1 MSPSRKKDPSDTNR
15 RSSIKDGKN
24 DRALRNGASEPFIV
38 RERSATKR
46 SMKLTLKPNWEEIE
60 KVRNSSSEFFRSHG
74 FHGDAV
80 NALTMVISELIE
92 NGIKY
97 GNFKAPG
104 NKVILTIHVGS
115 RVVTVEVVNPVDE
128 TAYNHLK
135 RLDRTIQWIRGY
147 QDPFQAYT
155 ERIRAVSKK
164 PLRDEESGLGLVR
177 IAYEGKS
184 ILDFFV
190 GDDNILNVSAVSILE
205 EDIRR

>member
-1 MSPSRKKDPSDTNR
+1 MSPSHRKDPGHSKER
-15 RSSIKDGKN
+15 GSIENGEKDRG
-24 DRALRNGASEPFIV
+24 RRNGASESFVV
-38 RERSATKR
+38 REKRPTKR
-46 SMKLTLKPNWEEIE
+46 SMKLIVKPNWEEIE
-60 KVRNSSSEFFRSHG
+60 QVRNSSSEFLRSHG
-74 FHGDAV
+74 FSGDAV

-97 GNFKAPG
+97 GNFKAPE
-104 NKVILTIHVGS
+104 NKVILTIHIGS

-128 TAYNHLK
+128 TAHVHLR

-155 ERIRAVSKK
+155 ERIRAVSKR
-164 PLRDEESGLGLVR
+164 PLRDKESGLGLVR

-205 EDIRR
+205 EDSRR

>member
-1 MSPSRKKDPSDTNR
+1 MSPSRKNDPSDDR
-15 RSSIKDGKN
+15 RRGSIKDG
-24 DRALRNGASEPFIV
+24 RNGGDPGNGTPDTFTV
-38 RERSATKR
+38 RDKSAAKR
-46 SMKLTLKPNWEEIE
+46 SMKLTVKPNWEEIE
-60 KVRNSSSEFFRSHG
+60 EVRNSSSEFFRSHG

-97 GNFKAPG
+97 GNFKAPE
-104 NKVILTIHVGS
+104 NKVVLTIHIGS

-128 TAYNHLK
+128 TAHNHLK

-155 ERIRAVSKK
+155 ERIRAVSKR

-205 EDIRR
+205 EDFRR

>member
-1 MSPSRKKDPSDTNR
+1 MSPSRKKDPSDDR
-15 RSSIKDGKN
+15 RQCSIKDG
-24 DRALRNGASEPFIV
+24 RNSGEPGNGTPDTFTV
-38 RERSATKR
+38 REKSAAKR
-46 SMKLTLKPNWEEIE
+46 SMKLTVKPNWEEIE
-60 KVRNSSSEFFRSHG
+60 EVRNSSSEFFRSHG
-74 FHGDAV
+74 FPGDAV

-97 GNFKAPG
+97 GNFKAPE
-104 NKVILTIHVGS
+104 NKVVLTIHIGS

-128 TAYNHLK
+128 TAHNHLK

-155 ERIRAVSKK
+155 ERIRAVSKR

-205 EDIRR
+205 EDFRR

>member
-1 MSPSRKKDPSDTNR
+1 MSPSRKKDPGNSR
-15 RSSIKDGKN
+15 KQGSIKDGRRYR
-24 DRALRNGASEPFIV
+24 DRRNGSSDTFIV
-38 RERSATKR
+38 REKTPVKR
-46 SMKLTLKPNWEEIE
+46 SMKLTVKPNWEEIE
-60 KVRNSSSEFFRSHG
+60 QVRNSSSEFLRSHG
-74 FHGDAV
+74 FSGDAV

-97 GNFKAPG
+97 GNFKAPE
-104 NKVILTIHVGS
+104 NKVILTIHIGS

-128 TAYNHLK
+128 TAHVHLR

-155 ERIRAVSKK
+155 ERIRAVSKR
-164 PLRDEESGLGLVR
+164 PLRDKESGLGLVR

-205 EDIRR
+205 EDSRR

>member
-1 MSPSRKKDPSDTNR
+1 MSPSRKKDPSDSR
-15 RSSIKDGKN
+15 KGSSIKDGKN
-24 DRALRNGASEPFIV
+24 QRDLGNGAPDTLIV
-38 RERSATKR
+38 RGKNGTKR
-46 SMKLTLKPNWEEIE
+46 SMKLTVKPNWEEIE
-60 KVRNSSSEFFRSHG
+60 EVRNSSSEFFRSHG

-97 GNFKAPG
+97 GNFKASE
-104 NKVILTIHVGS
+104 NKVILTIHIGS
-115 RVVTVEVVNPVDE
+115 RAVTVEVVNPVDE
-128 TAYNHLK
+128 SAHNHLR

-155 ERIRAVSKK
+155 ERIRAVSRK
-164 PLRDEESGLGLVR
+164 PLHDEESGLGLVR

-190 GDDNILNVSAVSILE
+190 GDDNTLNVSAVSILE
-205 EDIRR
+205 QDFRR

>member
-1 MSPSRKKDPSDTNR
+1 MSPSQRKDPGNSR
-15 RSSIKDGKN
+15 KRSSIKDGKK
-24 DRALRNGASEPFIV
+24 DRDRRNGTSEPFTV
-38 RERSATKR
+38 REKRTMKR
-46 SMKLTLKPNWEEIE
+46 SMKLTVKPNWEEIE
-60 KVRNSSSEFFRSHG
+60 EVRNSSGEFFRSHG
-74 FHGDAV
+74 FSGDAV

-97 GNFKAPG
+97 GNFKVPE
-104 NKVILTIHVGS
+104 NKVILTIHIGS
-115 RVVTVEVVNPVDE
+115 RVVTVEVVNPVDQ
-128 TAYNHLK
+128 ADHDHLK

-155 ERIRAVSKK
+155 ERIRAVSKR
-164 PLRDEESGLGLVR
+164 PLRDKESGLGLVR

-205 EDIRR
+205 EDSRR

>member
-1 MSPSRKKDPSDTNR
+1 MSPSRKKDPGNSKKR
-15 RSSIKDGKN
+15 GSIKDGGK
-24 DRALRNGASEPFIV
+24 DRDRRNGSSEPFIV
-38 RERSATKR
+38 GEKTPMKG
-46 SMKLTLKPNWEEIE
+46 SMKLTVKPNWEEIE
-60 KVRNSSSEFFRSHG
+60 QVRNSSSEFLRSHG
-74 FHGDAV
+74 FSGDAV

-97 GNFKAPG
+97 GNFKAPE
-104 NKVILTIHVGS
+104 NKVILTIHIGS

-128 TAYNHLK
+128 TAHVHLK

-155 ERIRAVSKK
+155 ERIRAVSKR
-164 PLRDEESGLGLVR
+164 PLRDKESGLGLVR

-190 GDDNILNVSAVSILE
+190 GDDNVLNVSAVSMLE
-205 EDIRR
+205 EDSRR

>member
-1 MSPSRKKDPSDTNR
+1 MSPSRKKDPGNSKNR
-15 RSSIKDGKN
+15 GSIKDGEK
-24 DRALRNGASEPFIV
+24 DRDRRNGSSDTFIV
-38 RERSATKR
+38 REKTPMKR
-46 SMKLTLKPNWEEIE
+46 SMKLTVKPNWEEIE
-60 KVRNSSSEFFRSHG
+60 QVRNSSSEFLRSHG
-74 FHGDAV
+74 FSGDAV

-97 GNFKAPG
+97 GNFKAPE
-104 NKVILTIHVGS
+104 NKVFLTIHIGS

-128 TAYNHLK
+128 TAHVHLR

-155 ERIRAVSKK
+155 ERIRAVSKR
-164 PLRDEESGLGLVR
+164 PLHDKESGLGLVR

-190 GDDNILNVSAVSILE
+190 GDDNVLNVSAVSILE
-205 EDIRR
+205 EDARR

>member
-1 MSPSRKKDPSDTNR
+1 MSPSRKKDPGDSR
-15 RSSIKDGKN
+15 KRSSIKNGKN
-24 DRALRNGASEPFIV
+24 DRDRRNGAPDTFTV
-38 RERSATKR
+38 REKRAMKR
-46 SMKLTLKPNWEEIE
+46 SMKLTVRPHWEEIE
-60 KVRNSSSEFFRSHG
+60 GVRNTSSDFFRSHG
-74 FHGDAV
+74 FSGDAV

-97 GNFKAPG
+97 GNFKAPE
-104 NKVILTIHVGS
+104 NKVLLTIHIGS

-128 TAYNHLK
+128 AAHVHLK

-155 ERIRAVSKK
+155 ERIRAVSKR
-164 PLRDEESGLGLVR
+164 PLRDKESGLGLVR

-190 GDDNILNVSAVSILE
+190 GDDNILNVSAISILE
-205 EDIRR
+205 EDSRR

>member
-1 MSPSRKKDPSDTNR
+1 MSPSRKKDTSDDR
-15 RSSIKDGKN
+15 RRGSIKDG
-24 DRALRNGASEPFIV
+24 RNGGDQGNGTTDTFTV
-38 RERSATKR
+38 RDKSAAKR
-46 SMKLTLKPNWEEIE
+46 SMKLTVKPNWEEIE
-60 KVRNSSSEFFRSHG
+60 EVRNSSSEFFKSHG
-74 FHGDAV
+74 FPGDAV

-97 GNFKAPG
+97 GNFKAPE
-104 NKVILTIHVGS
+104 NKVVLTIHIGS

-128 TAYNHLK
+128 TAHNHLK

-155 ERIRAVSKK
+155 ERIRAVSKR

-205 EDIRR
+205 EDFRR